1 MQTGFNSGEF
11 RLANI
16 QSPTNSSGSQ
26 DVLSSI
32 QPNQTIKANVLSA
45 TLQQVTQQQHTIA
58 QYKAEIVIQG
68 KVLEI
73 ITQFPLDKGDQ
84 LELKLTPSQ
93 QLTIEK
99 VTAASQNLSQQ
110 LNLAQKT
117 NIANASLSDPQLS
130 TLKPSES
137 ALKPTDTSVKLAPPV
152 SQEQINNV
160 IKLWLTQSRPTSGS
174 LFDLGIT
181 MEVASEIIRQLP
193 NSPYQSPSVGAP
205 GTLTVE
211 PPKPLQLSN
220 LLLLTARTLQS
231 EVLDRIPNA
240 SHVNFKEQL
249 LQLVKELISWQPA
262 STHAS
267 SKEVTH
273 PASIN
278 PSTTQGG
285 SASGSP
291 QQTIVNAL
299 TQLQGLIDQA
309 LSTSTNTSKTVNT
322 STQPPIPILRD
333 WTQVLTLMSP
343 ATQSQEDL
351 LDWMLESI
359 RRISGT
365 GTTSELANQVTAS
378 KEALASSKAITN
390 PNITNPNASNP
401 TQAEQQAQQALAS
414 RIQNPI
420 DSSQWLK
427 LAEFRKHQ
435 LFTGTIKESLLQG
448 TSELQLS
455 NVFRQ
460 LLVSIEELTGRLTA
474 LRLASAASQL
484 EVNTP
489 TNLHLDIP
497 ITTASGPTSV
507 QLDITDAPED
517 EAATDT
523 KQARSQWM
531 VHLKFEL
538 APLAPFIAQIIYD
551 LEQEQLSAS
560 FYTDHKDTLSLL
572 NQNLTELE
580 SSCRP
585 FIQSDIQLNTRFG
598 MIPMPRETIVKNT
611 SNIVSVKV

>member
-1 MQTGFNSGEF
+1 MQTGFNSGQF

-16 QSPTNSSGSQ
+16 QSPTNNSGTQ

-32 QPNQTIKANVLSA
+32 QPNQTIKADVLSA
-45 TLQQVTQQQHTIA
+45 TLQQISQQHTIA

-84 LELKLTPSQ
+84 LELKLTPNQ
-93 QLTIEK
+93 QLTIER
-99 VTAASQNLSQQ
+99 VTAASQNLAQQ
-110 LNLAQKT
+110 LNLTQQL
-117 NIANASLSDPQLS
+117 NNAKSSLSDQPL
-130 TLKPSES
+130 T
-137 ALKPTDTSVKLAPPV
+137 ANKPTEAGLKTADTGVKLTSPV
-152 SQEQINNV
+152 TQEQISNV

-193 NSPYQSPSVGAP
+193 NSPYQSPSFETP
-205 GTLTVE
+205 GTLPVE
-211 PPKPLQLSN
+211 QPKPLQLSN
-220 LLLLTARTLQS
+220 LLLLTARTIQA
-231 EVLDRIPNA
+231 EVLDRIPNTSQA
-240 SHVNFKEQL
+240 NFKEQV
-249 LQLVKELISWQPA
+249 LQLVKELISWQPTNNA
-262 STHAS
+262 LN
-267 SKEVTH
+267 SKESSTSV
-273 PASIN
+273 N
-278 PSTTQGG
+278 PGNTPQPVATSG
-285 SASGSP
+285 SA
-291 QQTIVNAL
+291 QQTIISAL

-309 LSTSTNTSKTVNT
+309 LSTSSDTSKTVN
-322 STQPPIPILRD
+322 SLSQPPIPILRD

-343 ATQSQEDL
+343 TTQSQDDL

-365 GTTSELANQVTAS
+365 GSTSELANQVTAS
-378 KEALASSKAITN
+378 KEALNTAKNTTT
-390 PNITNPNASNP
+390 PGQT
-401 TQAEQQAQQALAS
+401 EQQAQQPLNLRA
-414 RIQNPI
+414 QNPI
-420 DSSQWLK
+420 DSSQWLR

-460 LLVSIEELTGRLTA
+460 LLVSIEEITGRLTA

-484 EVNTP
+484 ETSTP

-507 QLDITDAPED
+507 QLDITDAPEE
-517 EAATDT
+517 EATTNT
-523 KQARSQWM
+523 KQAKSQWM

-551 LEQEQLSAS
+551 LEQQQLSAS
-560 FYTDHKDTLSLL
+560 FYTDHQDTLSLL
-572 NQNLTELE
+572 NQNLSTLE
-580 SSCRP
+580 SNCRP
-585 FIQSDIQLNTRFG
+585 FIQSDIRLTTRFG
-598 MIPMPRETIVKNT
+598 MIAMPRETIVKNT